1 MTTYVALLRGIN
13 VSGKNSIRMPA
24 LQNSISGLGFRD
36 VQTYLQSGNIV
47 FRTDPSDEAT
57 LAASIKTRIE
67 QDFGHE
73 VPVLVLSAKELD
85 WIESPTR
92 IANSNPF
99 WPQTGGEEKL
109 FHCTFLFQ
117 PVAPAIFQTLS
128 DGMAR
133 VELQRRRAVEV
144 RPVKGRKRA
153 PVGALNEPFWRRR
166 NLICHAG
173 KSCGTSGRPAAGQSQ
188 PRARLPIPARRWRV
202 RSTAGASHPGAW
214 RCA

>member
-117 PVAPAIFQTLS
+117 PVAPAIFQTLKLPAAA
-128 DGMAR
+128 G
-133 VELQRRRAVEV
+133 ERAVFVGSAVLLHCPHGYGKTKLNNSFFE
-144 RPVKGRKRA
+144 RA
-153 PVGALNEPFWRRR
+153 LGVPATTRNWRTVLALQALCSAP
-166 NLICHAG
+166 
-173 KSCGTSGRPAAGQSQ
+173 
-188 PRARLPIPARRWRV
+188 
-202 RSTAGASHPGAW
+202 
-214 RCA
+214 